1 MEVARLFLLRPGNEA
16 SIGSMFANLG
26 CVGQCNRY
34 KKFSSTVLP
43 FFIMQDDVSSDE
55 SYRSE
60 GTSSDSENEYDRLR
74 RKNIEELAAFRE
86 NLGLVYFIPFI
97 IYYSSCI
104 FQPAFSKVDS
114 LLTGLC
120 QLTANESSE
129 KEA

>member
-1 MEVARLFLLRPGNEA
+1 MWVNVIVTKNSRAQYCLF
-16 SIGSMFANLG
+16 I
-26 CVGQCNRY
+26 
-34 KKFSSTVLP
+34 
-43 FFIMQDDVSSDE
+43 IQDGVSSDE
-55 SYRSE
+55 SCKSE

-74 RKNIEELAAFRE
+74 WKNIEELAAFRE